1 MGARNRPYYRIVVS
15 DSRRTARAEVLEELG
30 SYDPVVNPTTLRL
43 DRERA
48 QHWIARGA
56 RVSPTVASLPRPAR
70 ARGARRLL
78 MRRLVETIVRRLSDR
93 PDEVRVHEF
102 FEGPTA
108 VYEISVPEADR
119 GRLIG
124 REGRTVRALR
134 GFVGAA
140 AAARGKKAV
149 VRVKD

>member
-1 MGARNRPYYRIVVS
+1 
-15 DSRRTARAEVLEELG
+15 
-30 SYDPVVNPTTLRL
+30 
-43 DRERA
+43 
-48 QHWIARGA
+48 
-56 RVSPTVASLPRPAR
+56 
-70 ARGARRLL
+70 
-78 MRRLVETIVRRLSDR
+78 MRRLVETIVRKLSDH
-93 PDEVRVHEF
+93 PEEVRINEF
-102 FEGPTA
+102 FEGSTS

-140 AAARGKKAV
+140 AAARGKRAV